1 MSSTNDSYYEKFM
14 GFFGGVSNFPAVKL
28 YIHALNNMEMRNS
41 KNLCDTFLCDLNSSS
56 GAPAITFD
64 PIAYDMRVFIHH
76 IYRELL
82 SPANVLAN
90 KSAMIDAVRYV
101 ATLYDGTDY
110 DKQIGIRLSKIV
122 RSHVSSITSNSAS
135 IITDPAEWKRADDL
149 IMALPLTTYKITDR
163 TTTRSGA
170 MIPTAGTPALP
181 IMALPGAPAW
191 GDTLDG
197 LLTAMDPDVKK
208 PEYQRIL
215 AKKVALYNL
224 SLYEMK
230 QLALGHA
237 ANAKPA
243 NTGSSAAYWA
253 PKAATA
259 SSTVGY
265 YRRDGAPGKLYKLVK
280 DASGNSSETEVQVGS
295 KYWNDVSS
303 KPDTC
308 NDIHGTSGKNN
319 YSCTKFVMN
328 CLMGDKRGM
337 DDAECKA
344 VLKNP
349 AFWNNTKKEVFE
361 DMLPDVAC
369 SVLDSFGF
377 QKVRVTNGKY
387 TNLSAFEE
395 KSAWLERLNKNYS
408 SDYDAISKNA
418 NLMSYLDMLLNKVNG
433 SPAIL
438 NDNFYDKPNGT
449 FNNNR
454 LNGTRLTKIGIPVI
468 NTVVNPGSVS
478 LSNITNILGA
488 NMTSNRL
495 AFGLSPILQ
504 PIIVMRGGNATISI
518 QQSASQSVPSLDW
531 ADQVQ
536 RNSPILKKLL
546 EHFTTQLAAVDRQID
561 TTDKAKLDQAIADL
575 ENSEEHLVKNVKVM
589 HEYLNIMLNYS
600 DKYDQTS
607 KNETLENI
615 KKFVESSGKR
625 LDKID
630 KGTNSLVITLQKL
643 SDALNISVNGKTV

>member
-1 MSSTNDSYYEKFM
+1 MSSNNDSYYEKFM
-14 GFFGGVSNFPAVKL
+14 GFFGGAKDFPAVKL
-28 YIHALNNMEMRNS
+28 YIHALNNMVMKTPATN
-41 KNLCDTFLCDLNSSS
+41 NLCDTFLCDSTDSTGNAVLQ
-56 GAPAITFD
+56 
-64 PIAYDMRVFIHH
+64 YDMKVFIHH
-76 IYRELL
+76 IYRTLL
-82 SPANVLAN
+82 TNANVAAN
-90 KSAMIDAVRYV
+90 KSAILDAIRYIT
-101 ATLYDGTDY
+101 TLYDGTSY
-110 DKQIGIRLSKIV
+110 DRQVAARLVLIV
-122 RSHVSSITSNSAS
+122 KAHVSSITSG
-135 IITDPAEWKRADDL
+135 TDEIKGNENEWKRADNVVMQEPNYT
-149 IMALPLTTYKITDR
+149 IANRGGAVATSGTVA
-163 TTTRSGA
+163 TRFA
-170 MIPTAGTPALP
+170 
-181 IMALPGAPAW
+181 PGATAVNL
-191 GDTLDG
+191 T
-197 LLTAMDPDVKK
+197 LTAMLNAMDARNDSTTPN
-208 PEYQRIL
+208 YQRIL
-215 AKKVALYNL
+215 AKKVSLYNL
-224 SLYEMK
+224 SQYEMK
-230 QLALGHA
+230 QLSLAYV

-253 PKAATA
+253 PKAASA

-280 DASGNSSETEVQVGS
+280 DASGNTSETEVQAGS
-295 KYWNDVSS
+295 KYHTDVMS
-303 KPDTC
+303 KPNSC
-308 NDIHGTSGKNN
+308 NDIHGTTAPGASSALANDT
-319 YSCTKFVMN
+319 CTKFVLD
-328 CLMGDKRGM
+328 CLMGGKKGM
-337 DDAECKA
+337 DDAECKN

-369 SVLDSFGF
+369 SILDSFGF

-387 TNLSAFEE
+387 TNLHAFEE

-454 LNGTRLTKIGIPVI
+454 LNGTRLSKIGIPVI

-488 NMTSNRL
+488 NMNTNRL

-531 ADQVQ
+531 AAQVQ

-546 EHFTTQLAAVDRQID
+546 EHYTAQLAAVDRQID
-561 TTDKAKLDQAIADL
+561 TSDQAKLDQAIADL
-575 ENSEEHLVKNVKVM
+575 ENSEEQLVKNVTVM
-589 HEYLNIMLNYS
+589 HEYLNIMLNYT

>member
-14 GFFGGVSNFPAVKL
+14 GFFGGVKDFPAVKL
-28 YIHALNNMEMRNS
+28 YIHALNNMAM
-41 KNLCDTFLCDLNSSS
+41 KGTTNLCDTFLCDLNSGASTTAS
-56 GAPAITFD
+56 GNALP
-64 PIAYDMRVFIHH
+64 YDMCVFIHH
-76 IYRELL
+76 IYRNLH
-82 SPANVLAN
+82 SSSNVTAK
-90 KSAMIDAVRYV
+90 KSEIIEAIRYV
-101 ATLYDGTDY
+101 ASLYNGTGY
-110 DKQIGIRLSKIV
+110 DKQVGDRLAKIV
-122 RSHVSSITSNSAS
+122 QAHVTEIKSDTVTNIMTNPSDWARANDVTIKLPNYTINKTPSSKMG
-135 IITDPAEWKRADDL
+135 P
-149 IMALPLTTYKITDR
+149 
-163 TTTRSGA
+163 
-170 MIPTAGTPALP
+170 
-181 IMALPGAPAW
+181 APAPVSLSIVL
-191 GDTLDG
+191 GGFD
-197 LLTAMDPDVKK
+197 AEASK

-215 AKKVALYNL
+215 AKKISLYNL
-224 SLYEMK
+224 TQYEMK
-230 QLALGHA
+230 QLSLAHV
-237 ANAKPA
+237 ANSKPA
-243 NTGSSAAYWA
+243 NTGSPASYWA
-253 PKAATA
+253 PKAASA
-259 SSTVGY
+259 SSTIGY
-265 YRRDGAPGKLYKLVK
+265 YRKDGAPGKLYKLVK
-280 DASGNSSETEVQVGS
+280 DASGNTSETEVQAGS
-295 KYWNDVSS
+295 KYHTDTMS
-303 KPDTC
+303 KPNSC
-308 NDIHGTSGKNN
+308 NDIRGTSAPGVTDIIQNDT
-319 YSCTKFVMN
+319 CTKFVLD
-328 CLMGDKRGM
+328 CLMGDKKGM
-337 DDAECKA
+337 DDAECKN
-344 VLKNP
+344 VLKDP

-361 DMLPDVAC
+361 DMLPDIAC
-369 SVLDSFGF
+369 KILDSFGF

-387 TNLSAFEE
+387 TNLHAFEE

-418 NLMSYLDMLLNKVNG
+418 NLMAYLDMLLNKVNG

-531 ADQVQ
+531 AAQVQ
-536 RNSPILKKLL
+536 KNSPILKKLL
-546 EHFTTQLAAVDRQID
+546 EHYTAQLAAIDRQID
-561 TTDKAKLDQAIADL
+561 TSDQAKLNQAIVDL
-575 ENSEEHLVKNVKVM
+575 ENSEDQLVRNVTIM

-607 KNETLENI
+607 KNETLLNI
-615 KKFVESSGKR
+615 KQFVESSGKR

-630 KGTNSLVITLQKL
+630 KSTNSLVITLQKL

>member
-28 YIHALNNMEMRNS
+28 YIHALNNMAMVTPKTN
-41 KNLCDTFLCDLNSSS
+41 NLCNTFLCDLNSST
-56 GAPAITFD
+56 GAPANPRD
-64 PIAYDMRVFIHH
+64 PIAYDMTVFIHH
-76 IYRELL
+76 IYRTLL
-82 SPANVLAN
+82 EPNNIIAN
-90 KSAMIDAVRYV
+90 KSAMVDAVRYV

-110 DKQIGIRLSKIV
+110 DKQVGARLAEIV
-122 RSHVSSITSNSAS
+122 KDHVSSIMSDTNN
-135 IITDPAEWKRADDL
+135 ITATPQEWKRANDL
-149 IMALPLTTYKITDR
+149 TISSPLTKYTFDNRRLSVAT
-163 TTTRSGA
+163 SGVVA
-170 MIPTAGTPALP
+170 PPVAPVG
-181 IMALPGAPAW
+181 PGIPAW
-191 GDTLDG
+191 VDTLDG
-197 LLTAMDPDVKK
+197 LLISMDPDVKK
-208 PEYQRIL
+208 PEYQRVL

-230 QLALGHA
+230 QLGLGHA
-237 ANAKPA
+237 ANSKPA
-243 NTGSSAAYWA
+243 NTGSSAAYWT

-295 KYWNDVSS
+295 KYHTDVMS

-308 NDIHGTSGKNN
+308 NDVHGTSGKYN
-319 YSCTKFVMN
+319 YSCTKFVMD
-328 CLMGDKRGM
+328 CLMGDKKGM
-337 DDAECKA
+337 NDEKCKA

-387 TNLSAFEE
+387 TNLHAFEE

-454 LNGTRLTKIGIPVI
+454 LNGTRLTKYGIPVI

-478 LSNITNILGA
+478 LNNITNILGS
-488 NMTSNRL
+488 NMNTNRL

-561 TTDKAKLDQAIADL
+561 STDKAKLDQAIADL

>member
-1 MSSTNDSYYEKFM
+1 M
-14 GFFGGVSNFPAVKL
+14 GFFGGAKDFPAVKL
-28 YIHALNNMEMRNS
+28 YIHALNNMSMKGT
-41 KNLCDTFLCDLNSSS
+41 KNLCDTFLCDLNSSAGS
-56 GAPAITFD
+56 PTNPRD
-64 PIAYDMRVFIHH
+64 PIPYDMKVFIHH
-76 IYRELL
+76 IYKDLL
-82 SPANVLAN
+82 SPVNVAAN

-110 DKQIGIRLSKIV
+110 DKQVGARLAEIV
-122 RSHVSSITSNSAS
+122 KDHVSSIKSG
-135 IITDPAEWKRADDL
+135 TDEIKDNENEWKRANDL
-149 IMALPLTTYKITDR
+149 SIKSTLNPYTINNRGATVATSGTVAPVVAPGSYSVLSYNDISSLVTEMDR
-163 TTTRSGA
+163 
-170 MIPTAGTPALP
+170 
-181 IMALPGAPAW
+181 
-191 GDTLDG
+191 
-197 LLTAMDPDVKK
+197 DVKK
-208 PEYQRIL
+208 PEYIRVL

-253 PKAATA
+253 PKAATV

-295 KYWNDVSS
+295 KYHTDVMS

-308 NDIHGTSGKNN
+308 NDVHGTSGKDN
-319 YSCTKFVMN
+319 YSCTKFVMD
-328 CLMGDKRGM
+328 CLMGDKKGM
-337 DDAECKA
+337 NDAECKA
-344 VLKNP
+344 VLKKP

-369 SVLDSFGF
+369 NVLDSFGF
-377 QKVRVTNGKY
+377 QKVKVTNGKH

-478 LSNITNILGA
+478 LNNITNILGS
-488 NMTSNRL
+488 NMNTNRL

-531 ADQVQ
+531 AEQVQ